1 MNMRIFVTVIILCLT
16 TFTVQ
21 AQSLFEFG
29 VKAGANHA
37 FPNSLSDGIE
47 SEDNFGWQA
56 GAFVQIGLFDML
68 AMAGELTIDQ
78 RSFTLI
84 QGEQRLDVNTSS
96 LNIPVL
102 LRIGLPLK
110 LMLELGPQYTHFLS
124 TDNSTS
130 TDGQGFAVLGLIW
143 KPAFGLQFDLRY
155 LRGLSS
161 ISTPMDGDVNVNV
174 TQFSVGYQF

>member
-1 MNMRIFVTVIILCLT
+1 
-16 TFTVQ
+16 
-21 AQSLFEFG
+21 
-29 VKAGANHA
+29 
-37 FPNSLSDGIE
+37 
-47 SEDNFGWQA
+47 
-56 GAFVQIGLFDML
+56 
-68 AMAGELTIDQ
+68 MATELTIDQ

-84 QGEQRLDVNTSS
+84 QGEQRLDVNTTS

-110 LMLELGPQYTHFLS
+110 LMLEVGPQYTHFLS

-130 TDGQGFAVLGLIW
+130 TDGQGFAALGLIW

-174 TQFSVGYQF
+174 TQFSVGYRF

>member
-1 MNMRIFVTVIILCLT
+1 MNMRILATVFILGLSALGL
-16 TFTVQ
+16 Q

-29 VKAGANHA
+29 VKAGVNHA
-37 FPNSLSDGIE
+37 FPNSLSAGIE

-56 GAFVQIGLFDML
+56 GAFVQFGLFDML
-68 AMAGELTIDQ
+68 ALATELTIDQ

-84 QGEQRLDVNTSS
+84 QGEQRLDVNTTS

-110 LMLELGPQYTHFLS
+110 LMLEVGPQYTHFLS

-130 TDGQGFAVLGLIW
+130 TDGQGFAALGLIW

>member
-1 MNMRIFVTVIILCLT
+1 MIMRTLVILCFVGLT
-16 TFTVQ
+16 TITIH
-21 AQSLFEFG
+21 AQNLFEFG
-29 VKAGANHA
+29 VKAGVNHA
-37 FPNSLSDGIE
+37 FPNSLSNGIE

-56 GAFVQIGLFDML
+56 GAFVQFGVFDML
-68 AMAGELTIDQ
+68 ALATELTVDK
-78 RSFTLI
+78 RSFTMI
-84 QGEQRLDVNTSS
+84 QGEDRLDVNTTS

-130 TDGQGFAVLGLIW
+130 TDGQGFAALGLIW
-143 KPAFGLQFDLRY
+143 KPAFGLQFDIRF
-155 LRGLSS
+155 LRGLTS

-174 TQFSVGYQF
+174 SQFSIGYQF